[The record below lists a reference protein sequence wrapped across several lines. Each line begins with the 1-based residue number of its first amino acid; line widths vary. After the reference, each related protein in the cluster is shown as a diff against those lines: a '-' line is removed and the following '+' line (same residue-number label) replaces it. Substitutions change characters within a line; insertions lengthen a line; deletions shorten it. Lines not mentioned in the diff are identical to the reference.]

1 MEEFNMTL
9 NKYLDIAPEVQKALD
24 EGRPVVA
31 LESTIIS
38 HGMPYPQNV
47 ETALNVEKLIRENGA
62 VPATIAVIGGRL
74 KAGLS
79 EAEIDYLGKT
89 GTAVAK
95 ASRRDLPVLVA
106 EGKDGATTVT
116 TTMIIAHMAGIQVF
130 ATGGIGGV
138 HRGAQQTFDISADLE
153 ELAHTPVM
161 VVCAG
166 AKSILDL
173 GLTLEYLETHGV
185 PVIGYGT
192 EELPAFYTRKSGFS
206 VDYEIDT
213 PEELA
218 KAFKTQHELGLR
230 GGMLVTN
237 PIPEEYSMD
246 PDVIN
251 KAIDEAIEEAKAAG
265 IHGKATTPFLL
276 AKVKDL
282 TGGNSL
288 ASNIQLVYNNARLAA
303 KTAAAYCAL

>member
-1 MEEFNMTL
+1 MNR
-9 NKYLDIAPEVQKALD
+9 YLDIAPEVQQALT

-47 ETALNVEKLIRENGA
+47 ETALNVEKIIRENGA
-62 VPATIAVIGGRL
+62 VPATIAVIKGRL

-79 EAEIDYLGKT
+79 PEEIDYLGKT
-89 GTAVAK
+89 GTAVVK

-106 EGKDGATTVT
+106 EGRDGATTVT
-116 TTMIIAHMAGIQVF
+116 TTMIIAHMAGISVF

-138 HRGAQQTFDISADLE
+138 HRGAETTMDISADLE

-192 EELPAFYTRKSGFS
+192 EELPAFYTRKSGFK
-206 VDYEIDT
+206 VDYRIDT
-213 PEELA
+213 PAELA
-218 KAFKTQHELGLR
+218 KAFYVKQDMGLG

-237 PIPEEYSMD
+237 PIPEEFSMNHEI
-246 PDVIN
+246 IN
-251 KAIDEAIEEAKAAG
+251 KAIDEAVEEANKLG
-265 IHGKATTPFLL
+265 IHGKETTPFLL
-276 AKVKDL
+276 AKIKDL
-282 TGGNSL
+282 TGGDSL

-303 KTAAAYCAL
+303 KTAGELCKLANA

>member
-1 MEEFNMTL
+1 MSL

-47 ETALNVEKLIRENGA
+47 ETALNVEKIIREHGA
-62 VPATIAVIGGRL
+62 TPATIAVIGGRL

-79 EAEIDYLGKT
+79 PEEIDYLGKT

-116 TTMIIAHMAGIQVF
+116 TTMIIAHMAGISVF

-192 EELPAFYTRKSGFS
+192 EELPAFYTRKSGFK
-206 VDYEIDT
+206 VDYRVDS

-218 KAFKTQHELGLR
+218 ELFRTSAELGVES
-230 GGMLVTN
+230 GILVTN

-251 KAIDEAIEEAKAAG
+251 KAIDEAVAEANAQG
-265 IHGKATTPFLL
+265 IHGKETTPFLL
-276 AKVKDL
+276 AKIKEL
-282 TGGNSL
+282 TGGSSL
-288 ASNIQLVYNNARLAA
+288 DSNIQLVYNNARLAA
-303 KTAAAYCAL
+303 QTAKCLAGN

>member
-1 MEEFNMTL
+1 M
-9 NKYLDIAPEVQKALD
+9 
-24 EGRPVVA
+24 A

-47 ETALNVEKLIRENGA
+47 ETALKVEQIIRDNGA
-62 VPATIAVIGGRL
+62 VPATIAIIGGRL
-74 KAGLS
+74 KAGCS
-79 EAEIDYLGKT
+79 KEEIEHLGKA
-89 GTAVAK
+89 GSKVAK

-106 EGKDGATTVT
+106 RGADGATTVT
-116 TTMIIAHMAGIQVF
+116 TTMIIAHMAGIQIF

-138 HRGAQQTFDISADLE
+138 HRGAETTMDISADLE

-192 EELPAFYTRKSGFS
+192 KELPAFYTRSSGFG

-213 PEELA
+213 PAELA
-218 KAFKTQHELGLR
+218 KAFAVQRELGFP

-237 PIPEEYSMD
+237 PIPEEFSMD
-246 PDVIN
+246 PAVIN
-251 KAIDEAIEEAKAAG
+251 KAIDDAVAQAQAQG
-265 IHGKATTPFLL
+265 IHGKETTPFLL
-276 AKVKDL
+276 AKIKDI
-282 TGGNSL
+282 TGGDSL
-288 ASNIQLVYNNARLAA
+288 ASNIQLVFNNAALAA
-303 KTAAAYCAL
+303 KTAVELCK

>member
-1 MEEFNMTL
+1 MNYSA
-9 NKYLDIAPEVQKALD
+9 YLDVAPEVAQALA
-24 EGRPVVA
+24 ENRPVVA

-47 ETALNVEKLIRENGA
+47 ETALNVEKIIRDNGA

-74 KAGLS
+74 KAGLT
-79 EAEIDYLGKT
+79 EEEIDYLGKT
-89 GTAVAK
+89 GAGVTK
-95 ASRRDLPVLVA
+95 ASRRDLPILVA

-116 TTMIIAHMAGIQVF
+116 TTMIIAHMAGIRVF

-206 VDYEIDT
+206 VDYRIDT

-218 KAFKTQHELGLR
+218 KAFFVKQDMGLG

-246 PDVIN
+246 HEVIN
-251 KAIDEAIEEAKAAG
+251 KAIDEAVKEAAEKG
-265 IHGKATTPFLL
+265 IHGKETTPFLL
-276 AKVKDL
+276 AKIKDI
-282 TGGNSL
+282 TGGDSL
-288 ASNIQLVYNNARLAA
+288 ASNIQLVYNNAKLAA
-303 KTAAAYCAL
+303 KTAAELCKLG